1 MKVVSP
7 DNAEH
12 YTWGEICDGWH
23 LLKSEALSVI
33 EERVPPGGAE
43 AHHYHRRS
51 QQFLYVLSGQATMVL
66 PGETV
71 TIAARQ
77 GLAVPPGTPTACSTR
92 EGRIFV
98 SWWSPLPEPP
108 GPGTDGLARDQP
120 APVSPLFRPKFGD
133 NAGHRAEL
141 VAQKN

>member
-77 GLAVPPGTPTACSTR
+77 GLAVPPGTPHRLLNQGGEDLCFLVVST
-92 EGRIFV
+92 
-98 SWWSPLPEPP
+98 PP
-108 GPGTDGLARDQP
+108 SHQDRVPMD
-120 APVSPLFRPKFGD
+120 
-133 NAGHRAEL
+133 
-141 VAQKN
+141 